1 MNKRVL
7 ITGGGR
13 GIGAATA
20 RYLAAQGYHLCLNY
34 RQDRASAEAVV
45 AEILA
50 THPVECIAVQADV
63 SVEAEVVRLF
73 EEMDA
78 RLGPVTHLVNNAGR
92 LQPQMRVL
100 EMSAER
106 INQTL
111 TTNVTSCFLC
121 CREAVRRMTAGGA
134 IVNVSSAAA
143 RLGSPGE
150 YVDYAAAKGA
160 VDVLTRGLSLELAAQ
175 GIRVNGVRPGF
186 IYTDMHADGGE
197 PGRVDRIKGNIPL
210 QRGGQPRRSGD
221 RHRLAAV
228 GRGLLCHRHL
238 YRCGGRALGHL
249 QQASRQ
255 REGAPWRPFCLFSQ
269 QLLPDRQHMAPLSRQ
284 LIVPHLAGD
293 LREIEAMAEVAD
305 LQIGLLEP
313 LRLLQCEHPRHHALI
328 EDAHIV

>member
-1 MNKRVL
+1 
-7 ITGGGR
+7 
-13 GIGAATA
+13 
-20 RYLAAQGYHLCLNY
+20 
-34 RQDRASAEAVV
+34 V

-50 THPVECIAVQADV
+50 SHPVRCIAVQADAG
-63 SVEAEVVRLF
+63 VEAEVVRLF

-186 IYTDMHADGGE
+186 IYTDSSQAMA
-197 PGRVDRIKGNIPL
+197 VATS
-210 QRGGQPRRSGD
+210 RGSPPRCSG
-221 RHRLAAV
+221 
-228 GRGLLCHRHL
+228 
-238 YRCGGRALGHL
+238 
-249 QQASRQ
+249 
-255 REGAPWRPFCLFSQ
+255 
-269 QLLPDRQHMAPLSRQ
+269 MAPLILSTRPGAIRLRIRHRQIRQ
-284 LIVPHLAGD
+284 LHRQRLEHRCGRVAQHAGYVRQN
-293 LREIEAMAEVAD
+293 LSGQMGR
-305 LQIGLLEP
+305 LQPGFAHSRANQGCAR
-313 LRLLQCEHPRHHALI
+313 RLSRRRAGQ
-328 EDAHIV
+328 